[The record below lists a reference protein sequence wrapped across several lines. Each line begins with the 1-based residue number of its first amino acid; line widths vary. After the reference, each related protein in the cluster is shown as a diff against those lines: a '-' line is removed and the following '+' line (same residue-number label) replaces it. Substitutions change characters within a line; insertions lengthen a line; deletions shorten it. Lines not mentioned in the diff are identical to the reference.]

1 MRRTLR
7 WLAATI
13 AVVLGAM
20 SLPGAAHADAVP
32 SVAGTVTDR
41 QTGAPVP
48 GACVTVVLAADG
60 TTKGEACGDAA
71 GRYEIPAL
79 PGDNYKIRIRA
90 TGYAEQWAYDKP
102 DFLNAQTFWLSVDF
116 TQPVDAKLRAGSG
129 TVRGRITNEDGSA
142 SQSAVTVERTDD
154 YWNAVT
160 YTDSAGNYQLVPG
173 IDQ

>member
-1 MRRTLR
+1 MLYRSVPSGESVHETPIPATGTGTGRPASRRCTTLRMLLNIGGGLMRRTLR

-79 PGDNYKIRIRA
+79 PGTTTRS
-90 TGYAEQWAYDKP
+90 GYARP
-102 DFLNAQTFWLSVDF
+102 GTPS
-116 TQPVDAKLRAGSG
+116 SG
-129 TVRGRITNEDGSA
+129 RTTSRTSSTPRRSGFPGTSPSRSTPSCGRVRG
-142 SQSAVTVERTDD
+142 
-154 YWNAVT
+154 
-160 YTDSAGNYQLVPG
+160 
-173 IDQ
+173 